1 MRTYRVKS
9 EADFIEKVKEGDV
22 KLASLICNA
31 ILANLDSAKKHVY
44 IVSVEMEEEEEFYDL
59 TCNPAEFIVTLKKN
73 LDILIDNE
81 LYELCHE
88 VVKAIKYLEEKQNSY
103 EKSNH

>member
-31 ILANLDSAKKHVY
+31 ILANLDSTKKNVY

-73 LDILIDNE
+73 LQILIDNE
-81 LYELCHE
+81 LYELCQE
-88 VVKAIKYLEEKQNSY
+88 VVNAINHLEQKQISY
-103 EKSNH
+103 EESNH